1 MVLFIS
7 LCYGLN
13 LAAAGLYL
21 AAMLDGWLALAGGHH
36 ALLGLLAVIVYFA
49 AQTVTLFFFIG
60 AGATVREEV
69 QAGRA
74 DPELRRRSLALKGP
88 LMGSMMLSLAL
99 MTGLAATGGAAGT
112 DLLPGWAHGVFSVVV
127 LAHMARLFWREHQAM
142 RASLGILWELDGI
155 APEVHP

>member
-7 LCYGLN
+7 LCYVLN
-13 LAAAGLYL
+13 LAAVGLFL
-21 AAMLDGWLALAGGHH
+21 ATALRGWLAFGDVNH
-36 ALLGLLAVIVYFA
+36 AMLGLLAVIVYFA

-88 LMGSMMLSLAL
+88 LMGAMMLSLAL
-99 MTGLAATGGAAGT
+99 VTGLAASGGAADT
-112 DLLPGWAHGVFSVVV
+112 ALMPGWMHGVVFLTVF
-127 LAHMARLFWREHQAM
+127 AHMLRLLWREHLAM
-142 RASLGILWELDGI
+142 RESLHILFELDAQSPGTG
-155 APEVHP
+155 A